1 MWIHPSSAPKG
12 IWARMGIVQTLQEP
26 VDGEGPPRAR
36 GGCRSDKYT
45 EDKCSRLG
53 VGVVYLDLM
62 AWASGVWK
70 YVRPGQAF
78 RYWAEGL

>member
-1 MWIHPSSAPKG
+1 
-12 IWARMGIVQTLQEP
+12 MGIVQTLQEP

-36 GGCRSDKYT
+36 VGCRSDKYT

-62 AWASGVWK
+62 AWASGV
-70 YVRPGQAF
+70 
-78 RYWAEGL
+78 

>member
-45 EDKCSRLG
+45 ENKCSRLG

-62 AWASGVWK
+62 PW
-70 YVRPGQAF
+70 
-78 RYWAEGL
+78 GLRSLEVCEAGAGLPVLG